1 MGEVLTKEQQLEL
14 GKRIEMSANNLVAF
28 RHIVLINSGDNVDPP
43 SFHWDWSEILLEG
56 TDNFAVE
63 GFRESAKGQ
72 IVLRAFPLYAL
83 RYPSE
88 KRDYIVIIKQNKD
101 LASAKLLEIENEYL
115 TNPALNTNLV
125 EVKQKSASVF
135 SVNVRDAHDKI
146 INVRFEVYGKG
157 SSIRGLANVDRR
169 PKIVLIDDPQDTEDS
184 KSDTVLTNDWRWFL
198 SDVKFLGQYS
208 RIFLIGNNLGEK
220 CIIERVFANA
230 DTLGFQTKKIAILD
244 SEGKPSW
251 PAKYSIKMIEKE
263 KKSFRD
269 LGQID
274 IWMRERMCEATSP
287 ETRVFDLD
295 DIIRYAPMYMET
307 IVSDCNIFI
316 TVDPASSKD
325 KGSCY
330 RAMVVNCVTKDN
342 RWIIVDVKFGRWM
355 ADEFIDKMFEL
366 VTQWT
371 PFLGGRRRIPM
382 CIEKGHFKQILE
394 PFIYKEMQRRNIFFD
409 IKPVEHAKEGTKLE
423 RVKMLSPIFKAHT
436 IYFPNEA
443 DWLAE
448 METELNGVTQD
459 GFKSLFVDL
468 IDALSMQVQVANPP
482 VKARSEMMAPL
493 EETIGYD
500 PFSMK

>member
-1 MGEVLTKEQQLEL
+1 VEQSLEQDL
-14 GKRIEMSANNLVAF
+14 CERIKASSKNLVAF
-28 RHIVLINSGDNVDPP
+28 RHIMLINSDDNVAPAD
-43 SFHWDWSEILLEG
+43 FHYDWSDILLEKM
-56 TDNFAVE
+56 DNFGVE

-83 RYPSE
+83 RFPSK

-115 TNPALNTNLV
+115 TNPALNSNLV
-125 EVKQKSASVF
+125 EVRQKSASVF
-135 SVNVRDAHDKI
+135 SVDVRDKHDKVF
-146 INVRFEVYGKG
+146 NVRFEVYGKG

-184 KSDTVLTNDWRWFL
+184 KSDTVLDNDWKWFL

-220 CIIERVFANA
+220 CIVERVIANA
-230 DTLGFQTKKIAILD
+230 ETLNFRTRKVAILNANGE
-244 SEGKPSW
+244 SSW
-251 PAKYSIKMIEKE
+251 PEKYDIKMIEKE
-263 KKSFRD
+263 KKAFRD

-274 IWMRERMCEATSP
+274 VWMRERMCEATSP
-287 ETRVFDLD
+287 ETRIFDLL
-295 DIIRYAPMYMET
+295 DIIRYAPVYMET
-307 IVSDCNIFI
+307 IISDCNIFV
-316 TVDPASSKD
+316 TVDPASSPD
-325 KGSCY
+325 KTACY

-342 RWIIVDVKFGRWM
+342 RWIIVDVPFGRWK
-355 ADEFIDKMFEL
+355 ADEFIDKMFEV

-409 IKPVEHAKEGTKLE
+409 IKEVEHAKVGNKLE

-436 IYFPNEA
+436 IYFPDEA
-443 DWLAE
+443 PWLAE

-468 IDALSMQVQVANPP
+468 IDALSMQIQVANPP
-482 VKARSEMMAPL
+482 VKARADVLSPL
-493 EETIGYD
+493 EEVKQSN
-500 PFSMK
+500 PLNFK